1 LWLSFLKLIFVGI
14 LLIVRHD
21 FMVIITMLYFRDNRD
36 MSYNHMI
43 YVLSPLLILSRI
55 LNLTTLPRILCRW
68 SFCYATYLVNLDLI
82 IVYCR
87 LDITVRF
94 VSVWWR
100 TLQTTWI
107 ILMERN
113 VCNFLACFLWFF
125 SVYLVL
131 IPFNSLMVILTLSPQ
146 IKERWACLCEL
157 NVLLSNRYSDRC

>member
-1 LWLSFLKLIFVGI
+1 
-14 LLIVRHD
+14 
-21 FMVIITMLYFRDNRD
+21 MVIITMLYFRDNRD

-43 YVLSPLLILSRI
+43 YVLSPVLILSRI
-55 LNLTTLPRILCRW
+55 LNLTTLPRILCTW

-131 IPFNSLMVILTLSPQ
+131 IPFNSLMVILHYLHRSKSAGHVYASWTFFSQ
-146 IKERWACLCEL
+146 IGTVIGTSKC
-157 NVLLSNRYSDRC
+157 N